1 MLDLRVPAR
10 VSTRRVLIAWSAL
23 IVVAF
28 VWGRILVLTRHD
40 LFLGTPPFWSRSHLH
55 ASLRVVP
62 AVVLSGLIIRYGPQA
77 ARTWSWRAVLA
88 TTTIASTVWAVA
100 MAYVDSPHALTAL
113 FAIQRFDYLQTAAGI
128 HSIHTYLSQFVDKIA
143 TYNQNTI
150 GHPPAMV
157 VIEWV
162 MLRVGFATPGWNAAL
177 AIAGGVTA
185 GIAALVAYRDVA
197 GEDAARGAAPF
208 LALVPAVL
216 WWQTADALFAG
227 VSATAVMLIVLAS
240 SRDGRRADLYA
251 LAGGLLFGLTLF
263 LSYGLALIALLPIA
277 VCWSRRRPRP
287 LLLAAVGIMP
297 FFVGFAAMGFSWF
310 AGLAATRHE
319 YWIGAASQRPYS
331 YFLLADLAVLA
342 IATGPAV
349 AVALTRLRDRQ
360 AWLLVGAVLAVVA
373 LADLSGMSK
382 GEVERIWLPFVPWA
396 VLATS
401 ALAVG
406 PRALRSTRTWL
417 TVQVA
422 CTLVIAVT
430 IWSL

>member
-1 MLDLRVPAR
+1 MLDLRAPAR

-28 VWGRILVLTRHD
+28 VWGRILVLTHHD

-55 ASLRVVP
+55 VSLRVVP
-62 AVVLSGLIIRYGPQA
+62 AVVVSGVIIRYGPQA

-88 TTTIASTVWAVA
+88 STAIASTVWAVA
-100 MAYVDSPHALTAL
+100 MAYVDGPHALTAL
-113 FAIQRFDYLQTAAGI
+113 FAVQRFDYLQTAQGI

-162 MLRVGFATPGWNAAL
+162 MSRVGFATPGWNAAL
-177 AIAGGVTA
+177 TIGGGVTA
-185 GIAALVAYRDVA
+185 GSAALVAYRDVA
-197 GEDAARGAAPF
+197 GEDAARGAAAF

-216 WWQTADALFAG
+216 WWQTADAFFAG

-240 SRDGRRADLYA
+240 SRGGRRADLYA

-277 VCWSRRRPRP
+277 VCWARRRFRP
-287 LLLAAVGIMP
+287 LLVAAVGIIP
-297 FFVGFAAMGFSWF
+297 FFVGFAATGFSWF
-310 AGLAATRHE
+310 AGFAATRHE

-331 YFLLADLAVLA
+331 YFLIADLAVLA

-360 AWLLVGAVLAVVA
+360 AWLLVGGVLAVVA

-382 GEVERIWLPFVPWA
+382 GEVERIWVPFVPWA

-417 TVQVA
+417 AVQVA